1 MPRSQKSWTLAR
13 RSAKT
18 SGVGSAWLSNTLM
31 MPLFS
36 ATKMR
41 PSAANSM
48 LAGLVSP
55 LHTTDSEKPVGRT
68 DARAA
73 GADSSVPRSASAQ
86 MDASRRQRME

>member
-1 MPRSQKSWTLAR
+1 MR
-13 RSAKT
+13 
-18 SGVGSAWLSNTLM
+18 
-31 MPLFS
+31 PLFS
-36 ATKMR
+36 ATKMW

-48 LAGLVSP
+48 LVGLVSP